1 MLSGF
6 ILGRVADRTH
16 LRFTFASVQ
25 AVLLLSIC
33 LLWLKLPYSGLLSAG
48 LLFGLAISPTWGL
61 PAAYISRRWPAASA
75 VRLFGLGNLLLGTG
89 GALGNLLAGVT
100 MQQFGSLRPFYAL
113 LTLAVWLTI
122 VLALKLPAEQSNDSR
137 YD

>member
-1 MLSGF
+1 M
-6 ILGRVADRTH
+6 
-16 LRFTFASVQ
+16 
-25 AVLLLSIC
+25 
-33 LLWLKLPYSGLLSAG
+33 P
-48 LLFGLAISPTWGL
+48 
-61 PAAYISRRWPAASA
+61 PAASA